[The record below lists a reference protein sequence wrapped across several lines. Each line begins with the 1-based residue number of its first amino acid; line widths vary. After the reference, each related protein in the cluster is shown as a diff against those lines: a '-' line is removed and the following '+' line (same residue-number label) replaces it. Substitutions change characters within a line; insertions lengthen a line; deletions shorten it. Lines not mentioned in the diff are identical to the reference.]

1 MSADERLAPIGIE
14 ITRPEPDLL
23 DLKRQQAE
31 IETIQSHMKQL
42 RARIDRQLD
51 EQRTTVDV
59 IPVRLDELPPAAE

>member
-31 IETIQSHMKQL
+31 IETIQSQMKQL
-42 RARIDRQLD
+42 RARIDRRLD

>member
-31 IETIQSHMKQL
+31 IETIQSQMKQL
-42 RARIDRQLD
+42 RAWIDRRLD